1 MHVRFKKKKQK
12 KAMRANLTKKKG
24 SKPIEVAQILTK
36 KTILISMQPISIKKF
51 SKQKMLLWFILQLL
65 LVKLISNQSTK
76 NSKDSKENSKELL
89 KSSSSEWMLQVKKKA
104 SLPSKR
110 HTKSTLSTLES
121 PSFVSTQI
129 KSKVI

>member
-12 KAMRANLTKKKG
+12 KAMLANLTKKKG

-51 SKQKMLLWFILQLL
+51 SKQKMLLWFISQLL

-89 KSSSSEWMLQVKKKA
+89 KSSSSEWMPPVKKKA

-110 HTKSTLSTLES
+110 HTKSTLSTPES
-121 PSFVSTQI
+121 LSFVSTQI
-129 KSKVI
+129 KSKVT

>member
-89 KSSSSEWMLQVKKKA
+89 KSSSSEWMPQVKKKA